1 MLRSAGKQSVDSVES
16 VSQRCLAPL
25 RCQQAISLVKMPP
38 AAAAAA
44 AAAGDAGSSLRMA
57 RSMHSNVLVSKT
69 SRH

>member
-44 AAAGDAGSSLRMA
+44 AGDAGSSLRMA

>member
-38 AAAAAA
+38 AAAA
-44 AAAGDAGSSLRMA
+44 LLLLPLWCV
-57 RSMHSNVLVSKT
+57 NVT
-69 SRH
+69 EDGTFNA

>member
-38 AAAAAA
+38 AAAAASGGA
-44 AAAGDAGSSLRMA
+44 
-57 RSMHSNVLVSKT
+57 
-69 SRH
+69 